1 MSDNRQASQCARI
14 LEALLNGD
22 RITQEDARQRF
33 NCWRLSGRI
42 KDLRKQGVNII
53 TNTVK
58 SPSGARFAE
67 YYIPRQL
74 TQAELF

>member
-1 MSDNRQASQCARI
+1 MI
-14 LEALLNGD
+14 LEALNNGD
-22 RITQEDARQRF
+22 RISQETARERF

-42 KDLRKQGVNII
+42 KDLRKAGINVI
-53 TNTVK
+53 TDMVK